1 MKGKNGTPE
10 TIDKYKEYVFDLGG
24 EKIPMLVK
32 VGEYD
37 GNINSPYYYTPTPG
51 WNTYM
56 SELDRVES
64 TDIVG
69 TSDAKDINF

>member
-1 MKGKNGTPE
+1 
-10 TIDKYKEYVFDLGG
+10 
-24 EKIPMLVK
+24 MLVK

-37 GNINSPYYYTPTPG
+37 GNINSPYYYTPTPR